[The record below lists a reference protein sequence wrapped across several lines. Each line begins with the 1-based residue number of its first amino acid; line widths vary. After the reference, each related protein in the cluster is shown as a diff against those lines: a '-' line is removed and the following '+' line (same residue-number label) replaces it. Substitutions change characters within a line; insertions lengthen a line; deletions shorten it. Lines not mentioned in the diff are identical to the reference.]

1 MTSSQYDQK
10 FHGLRQAAAAAEAP
24 PGEEVVS
31 RPLAGGL
38 RSAAVQPLPNLRKAS
53 VGSGGGGGRRNS
65 VRSLNGIANGND
77 LDMMNTRLG
86 SVVRR
91 QNPSQ
96 TDIGLQIGE
105 WLARAKMQWMTK
117 LRGKS
122 LDLKEQEVDTLA
134 SIIRMYR
141 GIQEEEVPD
150 HEKVLPDR
158 GWFEIMMGI
167 VVMGNMIVIGL
178 ELEAEGLATNDRDV
192 VWIVAEAV
200 FCFAFVSEV
209 ALKFRY
215 HTWRWIFF
223 DWPNIIYIVIAFCVF
238 LDCAIFHPL
247 GIYSYLRMVS
257 LLRVLGLIGLRRT
270 FAQLHM
276 LEELSGVLDGLM
288 TTAGAIFWVLVL
300 CFFFLY
306 MSSVFVT
313 EQIGH
318 NLDYVDYRKISGG
331 WDNEEL
337 FGTIGRSMF
346 TLLQMMTLDSWSSQ
360 VARHVINMQWEMG
373 IFFIIFLVLSTYGLL
388 NIVISII
395 VEHML
400 QAAAKNDRKARA
412 RLDSTRKQELDSIK
426 EVFVLSDRDGS
437 GEVDLHE
444 FLEAVK
450 NPEVQ
455 WRMRALGLPLMGAAK
470 LFAVIDGDG
479 SRTLTITEFING
491 CKKLKGTAQ
500 SKDLLVIQA
509 QADILSTKMEGLGRS
524 LEDSARMMTILDA
537 ITSRTDLRFASSVE
551 GARRRQASN
560 ASGMK
565 PMKPIEKTKSST
577 TRQKMTMGNCPA
589 LPLFPDLLR

>member
-1 MTSSQYDQK
+1 
-10 FHGLRQAAAAAEAP
+10 
-24 PGEEVVS
+24 
-31 RPLAGGL
+31 
-38 RSAAVQPLPNLRKAS
+38 PLPNLRKAS

-200 FCFAFVSEV
+200 FCFAFVSEEILGKGV
-209 ALKFRY
+209 
-215 HTWRWIFF
+215 WR
-223 DWPNIIYIVIAFCVF
+223 IYIVIAFCVF

-373 IFFIIFLVLSTYGLL
+373 IEVLAASSATVLAPR
-388 NIVISII
+388 
-395 VEHML
+395 
-400 QAAAKNDRKARA
+400 AAAKNDRKARA

-450 NPEVQ
+450 NPEARAVRQGGLPDRSGLGTAGSASSDSHQLPLRRAPHQVQ